1 MKELLMMRKYLLAIV
16 LTITSFLAHA
26 QEKIEITSDDYANN
40 QIEMADAFR
49 ADGKIYVVIAVIL
62 ILLVGFF
69 IYLILID
76 RKVTR
81 LENQLDKG

>member
-1 MKELLMMRKYLLAIV
+1 MRKYLLAAILAV
-16 LTITSFLAHA
+16 SAFLSQA
-26 QEKIEITSDDYANN
+26 QDKIEITSDDYANN

-62 ILLVGFF
+62 IILAGFF
-69 IYLILID
+69 LYLILID